1 MPKIII
7 DGKEVEFKA
16 GQTVIQA
23 AQENGIDIPHFCWHP
38 SLSVS
43 GNCRVCLVEIEKLP
57 KLVISCSTTAT
68 EGMVVQTQ
76 SEKVIAA
83 RNAVMEFI
91 LINHPLDCPIC
102 DEAGECKLQDYAY
115 QHSVGESRFTEEKN
129 HKEKRVELGPNVMFD
144 GERCIS
150 CSRCIRFCDE
160 IAGKKELTFIKRG
173 DRVTITTFPGKKL
186 ENPYSMNVTDICPVG
201 ALTNRDFRFISRVWE
216 MAPTKTICSGCARG
230 CNIDIWTRNNEVL
243 RLTPRQ
249 NEEVNSFW
257 MCDSGRLNTF
267 KHINANDRV
276 NGPHIRKEGK
286 FTKVGWDEAY
296 AKTLS
301 ELKSFAKDEIAVLAS
316 SSLTVEDAYLV
327 SKFVRAI
334 NVKNFDFIPKVVAGS
349 GDDILIRENKST
361 NANGVKLMNVD
372 SSKGGLKFD
381 EIISHIESG
390 RIKALV
396 LIEQDLIDL
405 DSAFEK
411 ALAKLD
417 FLVTFSTNFD
427 ATTSLAKVVFP
438 ASTYAE
444 KNGTWINF
452 QGRIQR
458 IRPAVTTIEMER
470 SLDGMSLS
478 RWDKFGTD
486 FDSWGKAKKN
496 DARPTWKIISGLA
509 NAFGTKYKF
518 TMAEE
523 IFNEIAH
530 TNPLFTGL
538 DYDVIG
544 ESGVQ
549 LKTETIKPARAGSER
564 SQKLSEK
571 I

>member
-7 DGKEVEFKA
+7 DGKDIEFKA

-23 AQENGIDIPHFCWHP
+23 ARENGIEIPHFCWHP

-43 GNCRVCLVEIEKLP
+43 GNCRVCLVEIEKMP
-57 KLVISCSTTAT
+57 KLVISCAT
-68 EGMVVQTQ
+68 QAMDGMVVQTQ
-76 SEKVIAA
+76 SEKVVAA

-201 ALTNRDFRFISRVWE
+201 ALTNRDFRFKSRVWE

-230 CNIDIWTRNNEVL
+230 CNIDLWTRNNEVL

-249 NEEVNSFW
+249 NDEVNSFW
-257 MCDSGRLNTF
+257 MCDNGRLNTF

-301 ELKSFAKDEIAVLAS
+301 ELKSYAKDEIAALAS

-334 NVKNFDFIPKVVAGS
+334 NVKNFDFVPKVIAGS
-349 GDDILIRENKST
+349 GDDILIREDKSA

-390 RIKALV
+390 RIKALI
-396 LIEQDLIDL
+396 LIEEDLINL

-470 SLDGMSLS
+470 SLDGMSQS

-549 LKTETIKPARAGSER
+549 LKTETGKPARGGSGR

>member
-7 DGKEVEFKA
+7 DGKEIEFNA

-23 AQENGIDIPHFCWHP
+23 ARENGIEIPHFCWHP

-43 GNCRVCLVEIEKLP
+43 GNCRVCLVEIEKMP
-57 KLVISCSTTAT
+57 KLVISCATAAMD
-68 EGMVVQTQ
+68 GMVVQTQ
-76 SEKVIAA
+76 SEKVVAA
-83 RNAVMEFI
+83 RNAVMEFL

-115 QHSVGESRFTEEKN
+115 QHSVGESRFIEEKT

-144 GERCIS
+144 GDRCIS

-201 ALTNRDFRFISRVWE
+201 ALTSRDFRFKSRVWE

-230 CNIDIWTRNNEVL
+230 CNVDLWTRNNEVL
-243 RLTPRQ
+243 RLTPRF
-249 NEEVNSFW
+249 NNEVNSYW
-257 MCDSGRLNTF
+257 MCDNGRLNTF
-267 KHINANDRV
+267 KHVNANDRV
-276 NGPHIRKEGK
+276 NGPHRRKDGELV
-286 FTKVGWDEAY
+286 KVGWDEAY
-296 AKTLS
+296 ANTLS
-301 ELKSFAKDEIAVLAS
+301 ELKSFAKDEIAVLS
-316 SSLTVEDAYLV
+316 SSSITVEDAYLV
-327 SKFVRAI
+327 SKFVRSI
-334 NVKNFDFIPKVVAGS
+334 NVKYFDFVPKVVAGS
-349 GDDILIRENKST
+349 GDDILIQEDKS
-361 NANGVKLMNVD
+361 ANTKGVELMGID
-372 SSKGGLKFD
+372 SSKGRLKFD
-381 EIISHIESG
+381 EIITQIESG
-390 RIKALV
+390 KIKALV
-396 LIEQDLIDL
+396 LIEEDLINL
-405 DSAFEK
+405 NAAYEK

-427 ATTSLAKVVFP
+427 ATTSLANVVFP

-458 IRPAVTTIEMER
+458 IRPAVTTMEMER

-518 TMAEE
+518 TMADE

-544 ESGVQ
+544 ENGVQ
-549 LKTETIKPARAGSER
+549 LKTETIQKLVSER
-564 SQKLSEK
+564 SRKLSGT

>member
-1 MPKIII
+1 MPNIII
-7 DGKEVEFKA
+7 DGKEIEFTP

-23 AQENGIDIPHFCWHP
+23 ARAGGIDIPHFCWHP

-43 GNCRVCLVEIEKLP
+43 GNCRVCLVEVEKMP
-57 KLVISCSTTAT
+57 KLVISCAT
-68 EGMVVQTQ
+68 PAMDGMVVQTQ
-76 SEKVIAA
+76 SDKVIAA

-115 QHSVGESRFTEEKN
+115 KHSGGESRFIEEKN

-201 ALTNRDFRFISRVWE
+201 ALTSQDFRFKSRVWE

-230 CNIDIWTRNNEVL
+230 CNIDLWTRNNEVL
-243 RLTPRQ
+243 RITPRQ
-249 NEEVNSFW
+249 NDDVNSFW
-257 MCDSGRLNTF
+257 MCDNGRLNTF
-267 KHINANDRV
+267 KHVNANDRV
-276 NGPHIRKEGK
+276 NGPHLRKEGELL
-286 FTKVGWDEAY
+286 KVGWDEAY
-296 AKTLS
+296 SNTLS

-316 SSLTVEDAYLV
+316 SSVTVEDAHLI
-327 SKFVRAI
+327 SKFVRSI
-334 NVKNFDFIPKVVAGS
+334 NVKNFDFVPREIAGS
-349 GDDILIRENKST
+349 GDELLIQEDKT
-361 NANGVKLMNVD
+361 ANTKGVELVGID

-381 EIISHIESG
+381 EIISQIESG
-390 RIKALV
+390 RIKALL
-396 LIEQDLIDL
+396 LIEEDLSGWDP
-405 DSAFEK
+405 SFEK

-417 FLVTFSTNFD
+417 FLVTISTNFD
-427 ATTSLAKVVFP
+427 ASTSFANVVFP

-458 IRPAVTTIEMER
+458 IRPAVTTMDMER
-470 SLDGMSLS
+470 SLDGMSQS

-496 DARPTWKIISGLA
+496 DARPTWKIISSLA
-509 NAFGTKYKF
+509 NAFGIKYKF
-518 TMAEE
+518 SMAEE
-523 IFNEIAH
+523 IFNEIVH
-530 TNPLFTGL
+530 TNPLFSGL

-544 ESGVQ
+544 EKGVQ
-549 LKTETIKPARAGSER
+549 LKLETVKKKVTI
-564 SQKLSEK
+564 
-571 I
+571 

>member
-7 DGKEVEFKA
+7 DGKEIEFKT
-16 GQTVIQA
+16 GQTVIQTA
-23 AQENGIDIPHFCWHP
+23 RENGIDIPHFCWHP

-57 KLVISCSTTAT
+57 KLVISCSTAAT
-68 EGMVVQTQ
+68 DGMVVQTQ

-115 QHSVGESRFTEEKN
+115 QYSVGESRFTEEKN

-201 ALTNRDFRFISRVWE
+201 ALTNRDFRFKSRVWE

-230 CNIDIWTRNNEVL
+230 CNIDLWTRNNEVL

-249 NEEVNSFW
+249 NDDVNSFW
-257 MCDSGRLNTF
+257 MCDNGRLNTF

-276 NGPHIRKEGK
+276 NGPHIRKDGK

-301 ELKSFAKDEIAVLAS
+301 ELKSFSKDEIAALAS
-316 SSLTVEDAYLV
+316 SSLTVEDAYLA
-327 SKFVRAI
+327 SKFVRSI
-334 NVKNFDFIPKVVAGS
+334 NVKNFDFVPNVVAGS
-349 GDDILIRENKST
+349 GDAILIQEDKSA

-381 EIISHIESG
+381 EIITQIESG
-390 RIKALV
+390 KIKALV
-396 LIEQDLIDL
+396 LIEQDLINL
-405 DSAFEK
+405 NAAYEK

-427 ATTSLAKVVFP
+427 ATTSLANVVFP
-438 ASTYAE
+438 AATYAE

-530 TNPLFTGL
+530 TNPMFNGL

-549 LKTETIKPARAGSER
+549 LKTETVKPARGGSER
-564 SQKLSEK
+564 SQKLSGT

>member
-76 SEKVIAA
+76 SEKVVAA

>member
-7 DGKEVEFKA
+7 DGKDIEFKA

-23 AQENGIDIPHFCWHP
+23 ARENGIEIPHFCWHP

-43 GNCRVCLVEIEKLP
+43 GNCRLCLVEIEKMP

-76 SEKVIAA
+76 SEKVVTA
-83 RNAVMEFI
+83 RKAVMEFI

-201 ALTNRDFRFISRVWE
+201 ALTNRDFRFKSRVWE

-230 CNIDIWTRNNEVL
+230 CNIDLWTRNNEVL

-249 NEEVNSFW
+249 NDDVNSFW
-257 MCDSGRLNTF
+257 MCDNGRLNTF
-267 KHINANDRV
+267 KHINAIDRV

-301 ELKSFAKDEIAVLAS
+301 ELKSFAKDEIAALAS

-327 SKFVRAI
+327 SKFVRSI
-334 NVKNFDFIPKVVAGS
+334 NVKNFDFVPKVVAGS
-349 GDDILIRENKST
+349 GDEILIREDKSA
-361 NANGVKLMNVD
+361 NAKGVELMGVD
-372 SSKGGLKFD
+372 FSKGGLKFD

-390 RIKALV
+390 KIKALV
-396 LIEQDLIDL
+396 LIEEDLISWNPAL
-405 DSAFEK
+405 EH

-427 ATTSLAKVVFP
+427 ATTSFAKVVFP

-486 FDSWGKAKKN
+486 FDSWGKAKKQ

-544 ESGVQ
+544 ENGVQ
-549 LKTETIKPARAGSER
+549 LKTETIQKLVSER
-564 SQKLSEK
+564 SRKLSGT